1 MMKTIKADILIIAT
15 NVDERAKIIM
25 EAKQYKYQNII

>member
-15 NVDERAKIIM
+15 NVDERQKLLWRLNSINIKI
-25 EAKQYKYQNII
+25 